1 MEGDGQQVGTR
12 LRKSCQK
19 LYIYIVWSKYL
30 LSQIPATFLVP
41 VHVLAALMLKLRE
54 QPVFFVLVFLISDS
68 ESAYILNA
76 EGNTAPN
83 TVREIVDQERAK
95 ALFTNIIDKM

>member
-54 QPVFFVLVFLISDS
+54 QPVVFVLLISDS